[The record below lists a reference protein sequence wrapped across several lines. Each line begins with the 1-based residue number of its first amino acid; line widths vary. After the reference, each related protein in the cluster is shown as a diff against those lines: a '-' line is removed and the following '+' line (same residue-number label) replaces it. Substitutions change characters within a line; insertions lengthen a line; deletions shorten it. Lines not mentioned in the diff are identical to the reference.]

1 MRVAFNNMNRTFA
14 GAAVANVGHEFWRT
28 VEAFRRIRG
37 GMQGS
42 EPNSR
47 FQILRNFRTN
57 MKTSTLLI
65 RQPEE
70 FGCSRQIVAHIGGMT
85 RAWLRHRPIHFV
97 FHWHGIC
104 RALMA
109 GLLPA
114 SQAADPS

>member
-47 FQILRNFRTN
+47 YQILGNFRTN
-57 MKTSTLLI
+57 MKTSTVPI
-65 RQPEE
+65 PQPVE
-70 FGCSRQIVAHIGGMT
+70 FGCSQQIVAHIGGMT
-85 RAWLRHRPIHFV
+85 RAWLRHRPIHFA
-97 FHWHGIC
+97 FHWRGIC
-104 RALMA
+104 RAIVA
-109 GLLPA
+109 GVLPNL
-114 SQAADPS
+114 QAVERS